1 MKDQGRRGWLAAI
14 VADPW
19 RKLAAVLLATMLWAF
34 VDSRINQRIQRTLP
48 LAFVGQQQAAGMPTG
63 RLAVALPTDRVVGV
77 RFLDGERPI
86 DRADVVLSGP
96 RFRIAAL
103 EREAFDLQVTRFLAL
118 DWSERGSAEFTAA
131 DLRLD
136 QVLFKDVA
144 VELRPPAIRIEV
156 TAVAS
161 TPVTLSLDSVELVE
175 GPFAGRWRRDT
186 VVFTPARPVVLGK
199 AAEIDALGKRTD
211 KPFRAVLTGGGGADD
226 RLASAEVVVV
236 DAEKH
241 GIRFATQPLLTVQ
254 LRPRT
259 ALFELD
265 VPIVVDDRALP
276 EALRGRWSPEAQS
289 RVVRVQAG
297 GDLRSRLVGL
307 QESVDKAQLADWV
320 TENLRLHVHL
330 PRPANGVV
338 LGPELDLKA
347 RLILLGPLSATVDRN
362 ECLLDE
368 VVVVKLR
375 QKT

>member
-1 MKDQGRRGWLAAI
+1 MKDATGSGWLGALF
-14 VADPW
+14 ADPW
-19 RKLAAVLLATMLWAF
+19 RKLAAIALATGLWFF
-34 VDSRINQRIQRTLP
+34 VDSRINQRLQRTLP
-48 LAFVGQQQAAGMPTG
+48 LAFVSQQQAVGKPTG
-63 RLAVALPTDRVVGV
+63 VLAVALPTDRVVGV

-86 DRADVVLSGP
+86 VRVEVVLSGP

-103 EREAFDLQVTRFLAL
+103 ERESFDLQVTRFLAL
-118 DWSERGSAEFTAA
+118 DWRERASAEFTAA

-136 QVLFKDVA
+136 QVMFKDVA
-144 VELRPPAIRIEV
+144 VELRPPGVRVEV
-156 TAVAS
+156 TAIAA
-161 TPVTLSLDSVELVE
+161 TPVSLSLDSVELVE
-175 GPFAGRWRRDT
+175 GAFAGRWRRET
-186 VVFTPARPVVLGK
+186 VVFTPARPVVLGR

-211 KPFRAVLTGGGGADD
+211 KPFRAVLRTDGADD
-226 RLASAEVVVV
+226 RLASAEVVIV

-259 ALFELD
+259 ALFELE

-276 EALRGRWSPEAQS
+276 EALRGRWQPEVQS
-289 RVVRVQAG
+289 RIVRVQAG

-330 PRPANGVV
+330 PRPAGGVV

>member
-1 MKDQGRRGWLAAI
+1 MIDQSRRGWLAASFS
-14 VADPW
+14 DPW
-19 RKLAAVLLATMLWAF
+19 RKLAAVLLATLLWAF

-48 LAFVGQQQAAGMPTG
+48 LAFVGQQQAAGTPTG
-63 RLAVALPTDRVVGV
+63 VLAVALPTDRVVGV

-86 DRADVVLSGP
+86 DRVDVALSGP
-96 RFRIAAL
+96 RFRVAAL
-103 EREAFDLQVTRFLAL
+103 ERESFDLQVTRFLAL
-118 DWSERGSAEFTAA
+118 DWSERASAEFTAA

-144 VELRPPAIRIEV
+144 VELQPPGIRIEV
-156 TAVAS
+156 TAIAS
-161 TPVTLSLDSVELVE
+161 TPVALSLDAVELVE
-175 GPFAGRWRRDT
+175 GPFAGRWRRET
-186 VVFTPARPVVLGK
+186 VVFTPTRPVVLGK

-211 KPFRAVLTGGGGADD
+211 KPFRAVLTGGADD
-226 RLASAEVVVV
+226 RLASAEVVIV

-265 VPIVVDDRALP
+265 VPIVLDDRALP
-276 EALRGRWSPEAQS
+276 EALRGRWLPEAPS

-330 PRPANGVV
+330 PRPAGGVV